1 MNTRFQEVTFSAI
14 EFANDVDRRHSP
26 SFINFTDTVVPMLKR
41 FAPLVPIALVTLLF
55 GCAVQ
60 PQVSQQQ
67 VLSPVSLQAQ
77 SQTKVQF
84 PAKAHTHSLASAS
97 LFEDE
102 VATEEEL
109 NTQFAGK
116 SSYQMPALA
125 DSILERGKSLI
136 GTRYRTGG
144 STESGFDCSGFIGYL
159 FREEA
164 GMTLP
169 RSTREMINVKA
180 PLVARNNL
188 KPGDLLFFSTR
199 GRGRVSHA
207 GIYLGDDQFI
217 HSSSHRS
224 GGVRIDSLDD
234 SYWSKTFI
242 EAKRALAMAPT
253 TVISAK

>member
-1 MNTRFQEVTFSAI
+1 
-14 EFANDVDRRHSP
+14 
-26 SFINFTDTVVPMLKR
+26 MLKR
-41 FAPLVPIALVTLLF
+41 FAPLVPLALVTLLF
-55 GCAVQ
+55 GCAAHT
-60 PQVSQQQ
+60 PVSQQQ
-67 VLSPVSLQAQ
+67 ALNPVTPQSQAQ
-77 SQTKVQF
+77 
-84 PAKAHTHSLASAS
+84 AKAVTLN
-97 LFEDE
+97 FQ
-102 VATEEEL
+102 EEEL
-109 NTQFAGK
+109 DTEKELADF
-116 SSYQMPALA
+116 SSSSSKPYQMPMLA

-169 RSTREMINVKA
+169 RSTRDMINVKA

-234 SYWSKTFI
+234 AYWSKTFI

-253 TVISAK
+253 TTISRK